1 MAVMTKEC
9 CGCASNVD
17 FGTRMVTIAHADSS
31 TRKSLMT
38 MLQTSLRK
46 NIRVQSNTFSHALSQ
61 TLTVLSERISQAQAS
76 IAAIDRLS
84 LRSAERER
92 TRALAPT
99 QACVQQCQQQFDRHK
114 GEGRGFGWLLSP
126 LATHQASVELKAARL
141 QHEQAILAFDEPAI
155 TAQRNSDIDEHN
167 RYVAGQHEEQLKLKD
182 LLAELLKS
190 QRQLKDFELAAAGAL
205 AAAKGDGWLA
215 PDFAVNLA
223 RVMDLVREVKMPQ
236 AHDCLGQLV
245 FQKTP
250 DVAAYAKLRKC
261 AEGIRERANRDHF
274 GVAVTGGFPNIVAAS
289 AGLAAAN
296 MQRDPAR
303 QLLQCRQTADQW
315 QLLSQLATSPTHL
328 SIDVLW
334 AIYWAMF
341 QCQQEMARFLNSAAA
356 IEDLLNGRFSAYV
369 EHWLGSWASK
379 QVPKFGYPMSQ
390 SFLGTLQLAGK
401 PEESRLGADLGV
413 IISLNIGGLICRKAV
428 LLQAKRAK
436 DWVADVG
443 SKKGQL
449 PKLSKLPRGGYYLFY
464 HESANL
470 QLATAVPTVSSAQAL
485 EQLLLTAGKNPDGTY
500 LPVDVRETGWDWASF
515 ISFGLC
521 DAHSQIGEPFDTI
534 DDALRILGSGETGA
548 LPLRLFVVAIE
559 DEPYVLEMAQRVREH
574 YVDLQEPLTKK
585 ERKQLD
591 GDERDHSHGM

>member
-1 MAVMTKEC
+1 
-9 CGCASNVD
+9 
-17 FGTRMVTIAHADSS
+17 
-31 TRKSLMT
+31 MT

>member
-1 MAVMTKEC
+1 
-9 CGCASNVD
+9 
-17 FGTRMVTIAHADSS
+17 
-31 TRKSLMT
+31 MT

-61 TLTVLSERISQAQAS
+61 TLAVLSEQISQAQAS

-99 QACVQQCQQQFDRHK
+99 QTCVQQCQQQFDRHK

-126 LATHQASVELKAARL
+126 LATHQAFVELKAARL

-167 RYVAGQHEEQLKLKD
+167 RYVAGQHEEQLKLKE
-182 LLAELLKS
+182 LLAKLLKS

-215 PDFAVNLA
+215 PDFAVTLA

-250 DVAAYAKLRKC
+250 DVAAYAKLRKR

-289 AGLAAAN
+289 ARLAAAN

-559 DEPYVLEMAQRVREH
+559 DEPYVLEMAQRVRER

-591 GDERDHSHGM
+591 GDERDRSHGM

>member
-1 MAVMTKEC
+1 
-9 CGCASNVD
+9 
-17 FGTRMVTIAHADSS
+17 
-31 TRKSLMT
+31 MT

-46 NIRVQSNTFSHALSQ
+46 NVRVQSNTFSLALSQ

-76 IAAIDRLS
+76 ISAINRLS

-92 TRALAPT
+92 INALAPT
-99 QACVQQCQQQFDRHK
+99 LTRVQKCQQQFDQQK
-114 GEGRGFGWLLSP
+114 SEGYGFGWLLSP
-126 LATHQASVELKAARL
+126 LDTHQASVELKAARL

-155 TAQRNSDIDEHN
+155 TAQRDSDIDEHN
-167 RYVAGQHEEQLKLKD
+167 RYVAGQHEEQFKLKA
-182 LLAELLKS
+182 LLEKLLKS
-190 QRQLKDFELAAAGAL
+190 QRQLKDFELAATDAL
-205 AAAKGDGWLA
+205 AAAKGNGWLA
-215 PDFAVNLA
+215 PDFAVTLA
-223 RVMDLVREVKMPQ
+223 RVIDLVREVKMPQ

-250 DVAAYAKLRKC
+250 DVAAYAKLRKR
-261 AEGIRERANRDHF
+261 AEGIRECANRDHF
-274 GVAVTGGFPNIVAAS
+274 GIAVTGGFPNIVAAS
-289 AGLAAAN
+289 ARLAAAN
-296 MQRDPAR
+296 MQRDSAS

-369 EHWLGSWASK
+369 EHWLGGWASK
-379 QVPKFGYPMSQ
+379 QIPQFGYPMSH

-413 IISLNIGGLICRKAV
+413 IISLNIGGLVCRKAV

-500 LPVDVRETGWDWASF
+500 LPIDVRETGWDWASF
-515 ISFGLC
+515 MSFGLC
-521 DAHSQIGEPFDTI
+521 DANSEIGEPFDTI

-559 DEPYVLEMAQRVREH
+559 DEPYVREMAQRVRER

-591 GDERDHSHGM
+591 GNERGHSHGM

>member
-1 MAVMTKEC
+1 
-9 CGCASNVD
+9 
-17 FGTRMVTIAHADSS
+17 
-31 TRKSLMT
+31 MT

-46 NIRVQSNTFSHALSQ
+46 NIRGQSNTFSHALSQ
-61 TLTVLSERISQAQAS
+61 TLTALSERISQAQAS

-99 QACVQQCQQQFDRHK
+99 QTCVQQCQQQFDRHK
-114 GEGRGFGWLLSP
+114 REWRGFGWLFSP
-126 LATHQASVELKAARL
+126 LATHQAFVELKAARL

-167 RYVAGQHEEQLKLKD
+167 RHVAGQHEEQLKLKER
-182 LLAELLKS
+182 LAKLLKS

-215 PDFAVNLA
+215 PDFAVTLA

-250 DVAAYAKLRKC
+250 DVAAYAKLRKR

-296 MQRDPAR
+296 MHRDPAR

-379 QVPKFGYPMSQ
+379 QIPQFGYPMSQ

-534 DDALRILGSGETGA
+534 DDALRILGSGETGV

-559 DEPYVLEMAQRVREH
+559 DEPYVLEMAQRVRER